1 MYETA
6 PVDFKAFSLSNMCD
20 VIKAFK
26 LYTPALCLS
35 LILTFRNK

>member
-6 PVDFKAFSLSNMCD
+6 PVDFNALSNMCD

-26 LYTPALCLS
+26 LKAAVVLLFVS
-35 LILTFRNK
+35 